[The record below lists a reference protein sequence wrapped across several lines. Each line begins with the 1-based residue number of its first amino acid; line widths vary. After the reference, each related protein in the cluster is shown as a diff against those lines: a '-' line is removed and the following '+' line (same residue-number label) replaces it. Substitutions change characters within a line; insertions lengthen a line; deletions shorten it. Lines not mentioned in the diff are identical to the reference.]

1 MVDGE
6 RLTAAGRQCLLSF
19 EPARKTRQT
28 YSPSALL
35 PAKRPRGD
43 TFFIDGGY
51 YTVEQLSSIDYRSH
65 GTARRATLNPIA
77 SALITK
83 MPAPE
88 ACMEVLS
95 EHQCQGWLEGYL
107 LTGRHGFF
115 SCYEAFI
122 HIIDS
127 MFNQHDYKAAR
138 PIGCGRRNVE
148 PVASR
153 TRGAGEGSCQEL
165 CPIRDDGL
173 LGLSCRARQA
183 DAA

>member
-1 MVDGE
+1 MDFVVVLDPPKHIPWSNLLEGIGESRPINVGSRHAVVDGE

-51 YTVEQLSSIDYRSH
+51 CTVEQLSSIDYRSH

-88 ACMEVLS
+88 ACM
-95 EHQCQGWLEGYL
+95 
-107 LTGRHGFF
+107 
-115 SCYEAFI
+115 
-122 HIIDS
+122 
-127 MFNQHDYKAAR
+127 
-138 PIGCGRRNVE
+138 
-148 PVASR
+148 ASSICPRLNR
-153 TRGAGEGSCQEL
+153 TSISNA
-165 CPIRDDGL
+165 
-173 LGLSCRARQA
+173 
-183 DAA
+183 